1 MIHPGTVDWIGYWVL
16 NNWKVEIDFTQGF
29 VFHKV
34 SALHRLKRLLRAP
47 EWSDWWSGGGRA
59 GSGGRDKKQ
68 DWFCQ
73 VFSKTTFQ
81 ILKTP
86 VYRKTPHCGN
96 C

>member
-1 MIHPGTVDWIGYWVL
+1 MIHPGTVDWIGYCVL

-59 GSGGRDKKQ
+59 GSGGRDKKTRLVLSGFFKDDIPNPQ
-68 DWFCQ
+68 N
-73 VFSKTTFQ
+73 SR
-81 ILKTP
+81 I
-86 VYRKTPHCGN
+86 
-96 C
+96 